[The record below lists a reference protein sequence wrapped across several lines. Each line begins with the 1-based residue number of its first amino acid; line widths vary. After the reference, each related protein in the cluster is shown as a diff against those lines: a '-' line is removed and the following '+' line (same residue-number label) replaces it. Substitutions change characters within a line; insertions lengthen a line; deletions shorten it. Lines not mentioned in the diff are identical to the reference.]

1 MKNQKTWIA
10 AAGIIGFSGVALVL
24 IIFKVL
30 KMKNDK

>member
-10 AAGIIGFSGVALVL
+10 TAGLIGFSGVALVL
-24 IIFKVL
+24 IIFEVL